1 MNYFLRIGAYL
12 LHPMLMPLL
21 GAFLYYIV
29 TPRFLEPQ
37 LIRAKLFAIVIVT
50 ILIPIITFFLL
61 KNLRLVESIHLK
73 NVAERKLP
81 LMIQCVLLLLIVRIV
96 YDPYESPEL
105 YYFFVGVLFT
115 ALTALILVF
124 LKFKVSLHQMA
135 IAGVTIFLIGLSAH
149 FQINM
154 LLWIAFCFFCNG
166 WVASSRLF
174 TNSHTYPELVAG
186 FVIGAL
192 PQLILFNFWL

>member
-96 YDPYESPEL
+96 YDPYESP
-105 YYFFVGVLFT
+105 
-115 ALTALILVF
+115 
-124 LKFKVSLHQMA
+124 
-135 IAGVTIFLIGLSAH
+135 
-149 FQINM
+149 
-154 LLWIAFCFFCNG
+154 
-166 WVASSRLF
+166 
-174 TNSHTYPELVAG
+174 
-186 FVIGAL
+186 
-192 PQLILFNFWL
+192 